1 MKLNNW
7 ILMAAMTMGLVACNN
22 DDAPESTLPEGKGK
36 TVTVTIKG
44 NKVDSRATND
54 GNTFT
59 ANDTKATLASATI
72 FFLTDAATTGTVCDY
87 RGLDVKE
94 STQQLHNVNPAAK
107 AAYVVGNI
115 DLSGKHFNTLADLL
129 NLSANLSEYTALASV
144 PVTSGATATALTEGG
159 THDATATGHT
169 NGKMYTVAFTVNPI
183 LSRIEIG
190 GTVTLTMGDDAN
202 KFTFSSLEPTHVGLN
217 NVAPSFTLA
226 GAPSGAPLGAGDN
239 AKGYPGDLATTG
251 SWMFDALTPDEMIV
265 DATTAKPFALPVHG
279 YNLAAGSQPTVM
291 LAFDSEKADN
301 AVTIPPV
308 PRAYLKIINFTDQA
322 TSANKKELAAGK
334 IYKIQNLTIKNGE
347 LTNLDNTV
355 ICVEATVTVGDW
367 GVETITTPEYGK

>member
-1 MKLNNW
+1 MKLNTW

-44 NKVDSRATND
+44 NKVDSRAAND
-54 GNTFT
+54 GNAFT
-59 ANDTKATLASATI
+59 TETKATLTSATI

-87 RGLDVKE
+87 RDLAVTE
-94 STQQLHNVNPAAK
+94 SPQQLHNVNPAAK

-129 NLSANLSEYTALASV
+129 NLPADLSDYTTLASV

-159 THDATATGHT
+159 NHDAAATDHT

-190 GTVTLTMGDDAN
+190 GTVTLTMGDNAN
-202 KFTFSSLEPTHVGLN
+202 QFTFSSLKPTHVGLN
-217 NVAPSFTLA
+217 KVAPSFTLA
-226 GAPSGAPLGAGDN
+226 GAPSGAPLEAGDN
-239 AKGYPGDLATTG
+239 AKGYPGDLATAE
-251 SWMFDALTPDEMIV
+251 SWMFDVLNPEEMIT
-265 DATTAKPFALPVHG
+265 DATTAVPFSLPVHG
-279 YNLAAGSQPTVM
+279 YNLAAGSQPIVM
-291 LAFDSEKADN
+291 LAFDSKKADD

-322 TSANKKELAAGK
+322 TDANKKVLAAGK
-334 IYKIQNLTIKNGE
+334 IYKIENLTLKNGE

-355 ICVEATVTVGDW
+355 ICVEATVTVGNW
-367 GVETITTPEYGK
+367 GVDTITTPEYGK

>member
-44 NKVDSRATND
+44 NKVDSRAAND
-54 GNTFT
+54 GNAFT
-59 ANDTKATLASATI
+59 TETKATLTSATI

-87 RGLDVKE
+87 RELTVTE
-94 STQQLHNVNPAAK
+94 SPQQLHNVNPAAK

-129 NLSANLSEYTALASV
+129 NLPADLSDYTTLASV

-159 THDATATGHT
+159 NHDAAATDHT

-190 GTVTLTMGDDAN
+190 GTVTLTMGDNAN
-202 KFTFSSLEPTHVGLN
+202 QFTFSSLKPTHVGLN
-217 NVAPSFTLA
+217 KVAPSFTLA
-226 GAPSGAPLGAGDN
+226 GAPSGAPLEAGDN
-239 AKGYPGDLATTG
+239 AKGYPGDLATAE
-251 SWMFDALTPDEMIV
+251 SWMFDVLNPEEMIT
-265 DATTAKPFALPVHG
+265 DATTAVPFSLPVHG
-279 YNLAAGSQPTVM
+279 YNLAAGSQPIVM
-291 LAFDSEKADN
+291 LAFDSKKADD

-322 TSANKKELAAGK
+322 TDANKKVLAAGK
-334 IYKIQNLTIKNGE
+334 IYKIENLTINNGE

-355 ICVEATVTVGDW
+355 ICVEATVTVGNW
-367 GVETITTPEYGK
+367 GVDTITTPEYGK

>member
-44 NKVDSRATND
+44 NKVDSRAAND
-54 GNTFT
+54 GNVFT
-59 ANDTKATLASATI
+59 TETKATLTSATI

-87 RGLDVKE
+87 RDLAVTE
-94 STQQLHNVNPAAK
+94 SPQQLHNVNPAAK

-129 NLSANLSEYTALASV
+129 NLPADLSDYTTLASV

-159 THDATATGHT
+159 NHDAAATDHT

-190 GTVTLTMGDDAN
+190 GTVTLTMGDNAN
-202 KFTFSSLEPTHVGLN
+202 QFTFSSLKPTHVGLN
-217 NVAPSFTLA
+217 KVAPSFTLA
-226 GAPSGAPLGAGDN
+226 GAPSGAPLEAGDN
-239 AKGYPGDLATTG
+239 AKGYPGDLTTAE
-251 SWMFDALTPDEMIV
+251 SWMFDVLNPEEMIT
-265 DATTAKPFALPVHG
+265 DAITAVPFSLPVHG
-279 YNLAAGSQPTVM
+279 YNLAAGSQPIVM
-291 LAFDSEKADN
+291 LAFDSKKADD

-322 TSANKKELAAGK
+322 TDANKKVLAAGK
-334 IYKIQNLTIKNGE
+334 IYKIENLTIKNGE

-355 ICVEATVTVGDW
+355 ICVEATVTVGNW

>member
-44 NKVDSRATND
+44 NKVDSRAAND
-54 GNTFT
+54 GNAFT
-59 ANDTKATLASATI
+59 TETKATLTSATI

-87 RGLDVKE
+87 RDLAVTE
-94 STQQLHNVNPAAK
+94 SPQQLHNVNPAAK

-129 NLSANLSEYTALASV
+129 NLPADLSDYTTLASV

-159 THDATATGHT
+159 NHDAAATDHT

-190 GTVTLTMGDDAN
+190 GTVTLTMGDNAN
-202 KFTFSSLEPTHVGLN
+202 QFTFSSLKPTHVGLN
-217 NVAPSFTLA
+217 KVAPSFTLA
-226 GAPSGAPLGAGDN
+226 GAPSGAPLEAGDN
-239 AKGYPGDLATTG
+239 AKGYPGDLATAE
-251 SWMFDALTPDEMIV
+251 SWMFDVLNPEEMIT
-265 DATTAKPFALPVHG
+265 DATTAVPFSLPVHG
-279 YNLAAGSQPTVM
+279 YNLAAGSQPIVM
-291 LAFDSEKADN
+291 LAFDSKKADD

-322 TSANKKELAAGK
+322 TDANKKVLAAGK
-334 IYKIQNLTIKNGE
+334 IYKIENLTIKNGE

-355 ICVEATVTVGDW
+355 ICVEATVTVGNW
-367 GVETITTPEYGK
+367 GVDTITTPEYGK

>member
-44 NKVDSRATND
+44 NKVDSRAANEGD
-54 GNTFT
+54 AFT
-59 ANDTKATLASATI
+59 DNTKATLTSATI

-87 RGLDVKE
+87 RELTVTE
-94 STQQLHNVNPAAK
+94 SPQQLHNVNPAAK

-115 DLSGKHFNTLADLL
+115 NLSGKHFNTLADLL
-129 NLSANLSEYTALASV
+129 NLPADLSGYTTLASV
-144 PVTSGATATALTEGG
+144 PVTSGATATELTAGG
-159 THDATATGHT
+159 THDANATDHT
-169 NGKMYTVAFTVNPI
+169 NDKMYTVAFTVNPI

-190 GTVTLTMGDDAN
+190 GTVTLTKDDNAD
-202 KFTFSSLEPTHVGLN
+202 KFTFSSLKPTHVGLN
-217 NVAPSFTLA
+217 NVAPFFTLA
-226 GAPSGAPLGAGDN
+226 GAPSGTPLEAGDN
-239 AKGYPGDLATTG
+239 ATGYPGDLATAG
-251 SWMFDALTPDEMIV
+251 SWMFDVLTPKEMIT
-265 DATTAKPFALPVHG
+265 DATTAAPFSLPVHG

-291 LAFDSEKADN
+291 LAFNSERADD

-322 TSANKKELAAGK
+322 TSANKKVLAAGK
-334 IYKIQNLTIKNGE
+334 IYRIESLSIKNGE

-355 ICVEATVTVGDW
+355 ICVEATVTVGNW

>member
-44 NKVDSRATND
+44 NKVDSRAAND
-54 GNTFT
+54 GNAFT
-59 ANDTKATLASATI
+59 TETKATLTSATI

-87 RGLDVKE
+87 RDLAVTE
-94 STQQLHNVNPAAK
+94 SPQQLHNVNPAAK

-129 NLSANLSEYTALASV
+129 NLPADLSDYTTLASV

-159 THDATATGHT
+159 NHDAAATDHT

-190 GTVTLTMGDDAN
+190 GTVTLTMGDNAN
-202 KFTFSSLEPTHVGLN
+202 QFTFSSLKPTHVGLN
-217 NVAPSFTLA
+217 KVAPSFTLA
-226 GAPSGAPLGAGDN
+226 GAPSGAPLEAGDN
-239 AKGYPGDLATTG
+239 AKGYPGDLATAE
-251 SWMFDALTPDEMIV
+251 SWMFDVLNPEEMIT
-265 DATTAKPFALPVHG
+265 DATTAVPFSLPVHG
-279 YNLAAGSQPTVM
+279 YNLAAGSQPIVM
-291 LAFDSEKADN
+291 LAFDSKKADD

-322 TSANKKELAAGK
+322 TDANKKVLAAGK
-334 IYKIQNLTIKNGE
+334 IYKIENLTIKNGE
-347 LTNLDNTV
+347 LTNLDNKV
-355 ICVEATVTVGDW
+355 ICVEATVTV
-367 GVETITTPEYGK
+367 

>member
-44 NKVDSRATND
+44 NKVDSRAANEGD
-54 GNTFT
+54 AFT
-59 ANDTKATLASATI
+59 DNTKATLTAATI

-87 RGLDVKE
+87 RELTVTE
-94 STQQLHNVNPAAK
+94 SPQQLHNVNPAAK

-129 NLSANLSEYTALASV
+129 NLPADLSGYTTLASV

-159 THDATATGHT
+159 NHDAAATDHT

-190 GTVTLTMGDDAN
+190 GTVTLTMSDGADT
-202 KFTFSSLEPTHVGLN
+202 FTFSSLKPTHVGLN

-226 GAPSGAPLGAGDN
+226 GAPSGAPLEAGDN
-239 AKGYPGDLATTG
+239 AKGYPGDLATAE
-251 SWMFDALTPDEMIV
+251 SWMFDVLNPEEMIT
-265 DATTAKPFALPVHG
+265 DATTAVPFSLPVHG
-279 YNLAAGSQPTVM
+279 YNLAAGSQPIVM
-291 LAFDSEKADN
+291 LAFDSKKADD

-322 TSANKKELAAGK
+322 TSANKKVLAAGK
-334 IYKIQNLTIKNGE
+334 IYKIENLTIKNGE

-355 ICVEATVTVGDW
+355 ICVEATVTVGNW

>member
-44 NKVDSRATND
+44 NKVDSRAANE
-54 GNTFT
+54 GNAFT
-59 ANDTKATLASATI
+59 DNNTKATLTSATI
-72 FFLTDAATTGTVCDY
+72 FFLTDAAATGTVCDY

-115 DLSGKHFNTLADLL
+115 DLSGEHFNTLADLL
-129 NLSANLSEYTALASV
+129 NLSANLSEYTTLASV
-144 PVTSGATATALTEGG
+144 PVTSGATATALEEKG
-159 THDATATGHT
+159 THDAAATDHE
-169 NGKMYTVAFTVNPI
+169 NGKMYAVSFTVNPI

-190 GTVTLTMGDDAN
+190 GTVTLIISDGMD

-226 GAPSGAPLGAGDN
+226 GAPSGTSLGAGDN
-239 AKGYPGDLATTG
+239 AEGYPGDLATTG
-251 SWMFDALTPDEMIV
+251 SWMFDELTPENMITN
-265 DATTAKPFALPVHG
+265 ATTAVPFSLPVHG

-291 LAFDSEKADN
+291 LAFDSKKADD

-322 TSANKKELAAGK
+322 TSANKKVLEAGK
-334 IYKIQNLTIKNGE
+334 IYKIENLTIKNGE

-355 ICVEATVTVGDW
+355 ICVEATVTVGNW

>member
-1 MKLNNW
+1 
-7 ILMAAMTMGLVACNN
+7 MAAMTMGLVACNN

-44 NKVDSRATND
+44 NKVDSRAANEGD
-54 GNTFT
+54 AFT
-59 ANDTKATLASATI
+59 DNNTKATLTSATI

-87 RGLDVKE
+87 RELTVTG
-94 STQQLHNVNPAAK
+94 SPQQLHNVNPAAK

-115 DLSGKHFNTLADLL
+115 NLSGKHFNTLADLL
-129 NLSANLSEYTALASV
+129 NLSANLSEYTTLASV
-144 PVTSGATATALTEGG
+144 PVTSGTTATALTEGG
-159 THDATATGHT
+159 THDATATDLT
-169 NGKMYTVAFTVNPI
+169 NGKMYTVDFTVNPI

-190 GTVTLTMGDDAN
+190 GTVTLTVSDGMD
-202 KFTFSSLEPTHVGLN
+202 KFTFSSLQPTHVGLN

-226 GAPSGAPLGAGDN
+226 GAPSGAPLEAGDN
-239 AKGYPGDLATTG
+239 AKGYPGDLTTAG
-251 SWMFDALTPDEMIV
+251 SWMFDVLTPKEMIT
-265 DATTAKPFALPVHG
+265 DATTAAPFSLPVHG

-291 LAFDSEKADN
+291 LAFNSERADD

-322 TSANKKELAAGK
+322 TDANKKVLAAGK
-334 IYKIQNLTIKNGE
+334 IYKIENLTIKNGE

-355 ICVEATVTVGDW
+355 ICVEATVTVGNW

>member
-44 NKVDSRATND
+44 NKVDSRAAND
-54 GNTFT
+54 GNAFT
-59 ANDTKATLASATI
+59 TETKATLTSATI

-87 RGLDVKE
+87 RELTVTE
-94 STQQLHNVNPAAK
+94 SPQQLHNVNPAAK

-129 NLSANLSEYTALASV
+129 NLPADLSDYTTLASV

-159 THDATATGHT
+159 NHDAAATDHT

-190 GTVTLTMGDDAN
+190 GTVTLTMGDNAN
-202 KFTFSSLEPTHVGLN
+202 QFTFSSLKPTHVGLN
-217 NVAPSFTLA
+217 KVAPSFTLA
-226 GAPSGAPLGAGDN
+226 GAPSGAPLEAGDN
-239 AKGYPGDLATTG
+239 AKGYPGDLATAE
-251 SWMFDALTPDEMIV
+251 SWMFDVLNPEEMIT
-265 DATTAKPFALPVHG
+265 DATTAVPFSLPVHG
-279 YNLAAGSQPTVM
+279 YNLAAGSQPIVM
-291 LAFDSEKADN
+291 LAFDSKKADD

-322 TSANKKELAAGK
+322 TDANKKVLAAGK
-334 IYKIQNLTIKNGE
+334 IYKIENLTIKNGE

-355 ICVEATVTVGDW
+355 ICVEATVTVGNW
-367 GVETITTPEYGK
+367 GVDTITTPEYGK

>member
-44 NKVDSRATND
+44 NKADSRALND
-54 GNTFT
+54 GNAFT
-59 ANDTKATLASATI
+59 TETKATLTSATI

-87 RGLDVKE
+87 RDLAVTE
-94 STQQLHNVNPAAK
+94 SPQQLHNVNPAAK

-129 NLSANLSEYTALASV
+129 NLPADLSDYTTLASV

-159 THDATATGHT
+159 NHDAAATDHT

-190 GTVTLTMGDDAN
+190 GTVTLTMGDNAN
-202 KFTFSSLEPTHVGLN
+202 QFTFSSLKPTHVGLN
-217 NVAPSFTLA
+217 KVAPSFTLA
-226 GAPSGAPLGAGDN
+226 GAPSGAPLEAGDN
-239 AKGYPGDLATTG
+239 AKGYPGDLATAE
-251 SWMFDALTPDEMIV
+251 SWMFDVLNPEEMIT
-265 DATTAKPFALPVHG
+265 DATTAVPFSLPVHG
-279 YNLAAGSQPTVM
+279 YNLAAGSQPIVM
-291 LAFDSEKADN
+291 LAFDSKKADD

-322 TSANKKELAAGK
+322 TDANKKVLAAGK
-334 IYKIQNLTIKNGE
+334 IYKIENLTIKNGE

-355 ICVEATVTVGDW
+355 ICVEATVTVGNW
-367 GVETITTPEYGK
+367 GVDTITTPEYGK

>member
-44 NKVDSRATND
+44 NKVDSRAANEGD
-54 GNTFT
+54 AFT
-59 ANDTKATLASATI
+59 ENTKATLTSATI

-87 RGLDVKE
+87 RELTVTE
-94 STQQLHNVNPAAK
+94 SPQQLHNVNPAAK

-115 DLSGKHFNTLADLL
+115 NLSGKHFNTLADLL
-129 NLSANLSEYTALASV
+129 NLPADLSGYTTLASV
-144 PVTSGATATALTEGG
+144 PVTSGATATELTAGG
-159 THDATATGHT
+159 THDANATDHT
-169 NGKMYTVAFTVNPI
+169 NDKMYTVAFTVNPI

-190 GTVTLTMGDDAN
+190 GTVTLTKDDNAD
-202 KFTFSSLEPTHVGLN
+202 KFTFSSLKPTHVGLN

-226 GAPSGAPLGAGDN
+226 GAPSGTPLEAGDN
-239 AKGYPGDLATTG
+239 AKGYPGDLTTAG
-251 SWMFDALTPDEMIV
+251 SWMFDELTPAEMV
-265 DATTAKPFALPVHG
+265 ASATTANPFTLPVHG

-291 LAFDSEKADN
+291 LAFNSERADD

-322 TSANKKELAAGK
+322 TSANKKVLAAGK
-334 IYKIQNLTIKNGE
+334 IYKIENLTIKNGE

-355 ICVEATVTVGDW
+355 ICVEATVTVGNW

>member
-54 GNTFT
+54 GNAFT

-87 RGLDVKE
+87 RELAVTE
-94 STQQLHNVNPAAK
+94 SPQQLHNVNPAAK

-129 NLSANLSEYTALASV
+129 NLPADLSDYTTLASV

-159 THDATATGHT
+159 NHDATATDHT

-190 GTVTLTMGDDAN
+190 GTVTLTMSDDAN
-202 KFTFSSLEPTHVGLN
+202 QFTFSSLEPTHVGLN

-251 SWMFDALTPDEMIV
+251 SWMFDALTPDEIDRKSV
-265 DATTAKPFALPVHG
+265 V
-279 YNLAAGSQPTVM
+279 
-291 LAFDSEKADN
+291 
-301 AVTIPPV
+301 
-308 PRAYLKIINFTDQA
+308 
-322 TSANKKELAAGK
+322 
-334 IYKIQNLTIKNGE
+334 
-347 LTNLDNTV
+347 
-355 ICVEATVTVGDW
+355 
-367 GVETITTPEYGK
+367 

>member
-44 NKVDSRATND
+44 NKVDSRAANEGD
-54 GNTFT
+54 AFT
-59 ANDTKATLASATI
+59 DNNTKATLTSATI

-87 RGLDVKE
+87 RELTVTE
-94 STQQLHNVNPAAK
+94 SPQQLHNVNPAAK

-115 DLSGKHFNTLADLL
+115 HLSGKHFNTLADLL
-129 NLSANLSEYTALASV
+129 NLPADLSGYTTLASV
-144 PVTSGATATALTEGG
+144 PVTSGATATELTEEG
-159 THDATATGHT
+159 THDANATDHT

-190 GTVTLTMGDDAN
+190 GTVTLTMGDNAD

-217 NVAPSFTLA
+217 KVAPSFTLA
-226 GAPSGAPLGAGDN
+226 GAPSGTPLEAGDN

-251 SWMFDALTPDEMIV
+251 SWMFDELIPEEMIT
-265 DATTAKPFALPVHG
+265 DATTAKPFTLSVHG
-279 YNLAAGSQPTVM
+279 YNLAAGSQPIVM
-291 LAFDSEKADN
+291 LAFDSKKADD

-322 TSANKKELAAGK
+322 TSANKKVLEAGK
-334 IYKIQNLTIKNGE
+334 IYKIENLTIKNGE

-355 ICVEATVTVGDW
+355 ICVEATVTVGNW

>member
-44 NKVDSRATND
+44 NKADSRALND
-54 GNTFT
+54 GNAFT
-59 ANDTKATLASATI
+59 TETKATLTSATI
-72 FFLTDAATTGTVCDY
+72 FFLTDATTTGTVCDY
-87 RGLDVKE
+87 RKLDVTE
-94 STQQLHNVNPAAK
+94 NTQQLHNVNPAAK

-115 DLSGKHFNTLADLL
+115 DLSGKHFNTLEDLR
-129 NLSANLSEYTALASV
+129 NLSADLSGYTTLASV
-144 PVTSGATATALTEGG
+144 PVTSGATATALTKGG
-159 THDATATGHT
+159 THDITATDHT
-169 NGKMYTVAFTVNPI
+169 NGEMYTVAFTVNPI

-190 GTVTLTMGDDAN
+190 GTVTLIMSDGTD
-202 KFTFSSLEPTHVGLN
+202 KFTFSSLQPTHVGLN

-226 GAPSGAPLGAGDN
+226 GAPSGAPLEAGDN

-251 SWMFDALTPDEMIV
+251 SWMFDALTPDEMIT
-265 DATTAKPFALPVHG
+265 DATTAKPFTLQVHG

-291 LAFDSEKADN
+291 LAFDSEKADG

>member
-44 NKVDSRATND
+44 NKVDSRAAND
-54 GNTFT
+54 GNAFT
-59 ANDTKATLASATI
+59 TETKATLTSATI

-87 RGLDVKE
+87 RDLAVRE
-94 STQQLHNVNPAAK
+94 SPQQLHNVNPAAK

-129 NLSANLSEYTALASV
+129 NLPADLSDYTTLASV

-159 THDATATGHT
+159 NHDAAATDHT

-190 GTVTLTMGDDAN
+190 GTVTLTMGDNAN
-202 KFTFSSLEPTHVGLN
+202 QFTFSSLKPTHVGLN
-217 NVAPSFTLA
+217 KVAPSFTLA
-226 GAPSGAPLGAGDN
+226 GAPSGAPLEAGDN
-239 AKGYPGDLATTG
+239 AKGYPGDLATAE
-251 SWMFDALTPDEMIV
+251 SWMFDVLNPEEMIT
-265 DATTAKPFALPVHG
+265 DATTAVPFSLPVHG
-279 YNLAAGSQPTVM
+279 YNLAAGSQPIVM
-291 LAFDSEKADN
+291 LAFDSKKADD

-322 TSANKKELAAGK
+322 TDANKKVLAAGK
-334 IYKIQNLTIKNGE
+334 IYKIENLTIKNGE

-355 ICVEATVTVGDW
+355 ICVEATVTVGNW
-367 GVETITTPEYGK
+367 GVDTITTPEYGK

>member
-44 NKVDSRATND
+44 NKADSRALND
-54 GNTFT
+54 GDAFT
-59 ANDTKATLASATI
+59 TETKATLTSATI
-72 FFLTDAATTGTVCDY
+72 FFLTDATTTGTVCDY
-87 RGLDVKE
+87 RKLDVAEKA
-94 STQQLHNVNPAAK
+94 QQLHNVNPAAK

-115 DLSGKHFNTLADLL
+115 DLSGEHFNTLEDLR
-129 NLSANLSEYTALASV
+129 NLSADLSGYTTLASV
-144 PVTSGATATALTEGG
+144 PVTSGATATALTKGG
-159 THDATATGHT
+159 THDATATDHT
-169 NGKMYTVAFTVNPI
+169 NGEMYTVTFTVNPI

-190 GTVTLTMGDDAN
+190 GTVTLTMSDGTD
-202 KFTFSSLEPTHVGLN
+202 KFTFSSLKPTHVGLN

-251 SWMFDALTPDEMIV
+251 SWMFDALTPDEMIT
-265 DATTAKPFALPVHG
+265 DATTAKPFTLPVHG

-291 LAFDSEKADN
+291 LAFDSEKADD

-355 ICVEATVTVGDW
+355 ICVEATVEVGDW
-367 GVETITTPEYGK
+367 GVEIITTPEYGK

>member
-1 MKLNNW
+1 
-7 ILMAAMTMGLVACNN
+7 MAAMTMGLVACNN

-44 NKVDSRATND
+44 NKVDSRAAND
-54 GNTFT
+54 GNAFT
-59 ANDTKATLASATI
+59 TETKATLTSATI

-87 RGLDVKE
+87 RDLAVTE
-94 STQQLHNVNPAAK
+94 SPQQLHNVNPAAK

-129 NLSANLSEYTALASV
+129 NLPADLSDYTTLASV

-159 THDATATGHT
+159 NHDAAATDHT

-190 GTVTLTMGDDAN
+190 GTVTLTMGDNAN
-202 KFTFSSLEPTHVGLN
+202 QFTFSSLKPTHVGLN
-217 NVAPSFTLA
+217 KVAPSFTLA
-226 GAPSGAPLGAGDN
+226 GAPSGAPLEAGDN
-239 AKGYPGDLATTG
+239 AKGYPGDLATAE
-251 SWMFDALTPDEMIV
+251 SWMFDVLNPEEMIT
-265 DATTAKPFALPVHG
+265 DATTAVPFSLPVHG
-279 YNLAAGSQPTVM
+279 YNLAAGSQPIVM
-291 LAFDSEKADN
+291 LAFDSKKADD

-322 TSANKKELAAGK
+322 TDANKKVLAAGK
-334 IYKIQNLTIKNGE
+334 IYKIENLTIKNGE

-355 ICVEATVTVGDW
+355 ICVEATVTVGNW
-367 GVETITTPEYGK
+367 GVDTITTPEYGK